1 MVDFLPPEYASIK
14 GIEERVLKERENL
27 LLYSRQQLEQI
38 YIQGVSTSPLFNT
51 AFFPCKVTFM
61 IFNYYFIILKEPR
74 RQFLSNSKMI
84 PILLGINRAGVVR
97 VDIKSRQV
105 SDRII

>member
-51 AFFPCKVTFM
+51 AFFPCKV
-61 IFNYYFIILKEPR
+61 
-74 RQFLSNSKMI
+74 
-84 PILLGINRAGVVR
+84 
-97 VDIKSRQV
+97 
-105 SDRII
+105 